1 MAAARIRAALLLA
14 GIFASGSAFIAA
26 DADSAK
32 RRAIIATVT
41 GEKIQ
46 KVGFRAMIQKEAI
59 MYDLAGSARNNPDGS
74 VSVILQ
80 GDGDRIDQ
88 VLAVIRAGSKKS
100 SQDNAIR
107 QAPVE
112 WNPDL
117 NAFTVFDWTSQS
129 RVITTKYNLI
139 FPLRPPDD
147 QISGPQTK
155 AVWNKIAENTLK
167 GDDLT
172 KFLKHLDD
180 DD

>member
-1 MAAARIRAALLLA
+1 MVFPALAALLLA

-26 DADSAK
+26 DADSAE

-74 VSVILQ
+74 VAVILQ

-100 SQDNAIR
+100 SHDNAIR

-129 RVITTKYNLI
+129 RGITTKYNLI
-139 FPLRPPDD
+139 FPLRPADD
-147 QISGPQTK
+147 QISRPQAK

-180 DD
+180 D